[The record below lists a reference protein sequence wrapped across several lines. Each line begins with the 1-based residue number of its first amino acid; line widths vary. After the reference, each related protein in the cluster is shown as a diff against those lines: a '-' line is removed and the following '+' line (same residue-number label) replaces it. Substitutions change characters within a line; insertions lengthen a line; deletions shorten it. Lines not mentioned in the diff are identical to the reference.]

1 MKKIIWGIAVPV
13 VLIGALVFITL
24 HADFLKDNIP
34 GRSSKLPE
42 VQEQTAIAAFRS
54 PETNPAM
61 QKPGNAGEIQKPENR
76 EEIKKPEKLAEITP
90 IKGSEAPM
98 PVKSPGAGRPV
109 QAPAGRE
116 GGFVA
121 KGIVESEEEI
131 DIGSQVSGLITKI
144 PAGEGDRVKK
154 GQTLVILD
162 SDKPQTRVKLQEA
175 ALKEAQARLREHEAG
190 YRAEDIEMAQGRLKK
205 VEAILR
211 NAADEDGRQKRLF
224 GKGAATLVE
233 VDKAEERARVAL
245 AEVSEARAELQK
257 LQRGVRKEEVE
268 QAKAVVEKTAAE
280 LNYFRR
286 VVRDY
291 TILCPIDGLVTERFK
306 DPHETVDVGTP
317 ILKIINPAKLRVRAE
332 LEETD
337 AGRIQE
343 GQGAEVT
350 VDAFKEKVYPGK
362 VYKVFPVIKRKALR
376 TFDPTQAMDISTQ
389 GIYVR
394 LEDFSG
400 LKVGL
405 SVTVRFPK

>member
-1 MKKIIWGIAVPV
+1 MKKILWGIGVPV
-13 VLIGALVFITL
+13 VLIGAFLVVT
-24 HADFLKDNIP
+24 HGGFLKASIPDRGSNIP
-34 GRSSKLPE
+34 DVQQEAAKAGARNPE
-42 VQEQTAIAAFRS
+42 KS
-54 PETNPAM
+54 PVIQNP
-61 QKPGNAGEIQKPENR
+61 GHFGEGPNPENGEERLKPEN
-76 EEIKKPEKLAEITP
+76 LAEAKTP
-90 IKGSEAPM
+90 AGGSNRQKPALET
-98 PVKSPGAGRPV
+98 VKPP
-109 QAPAGRE
+109 QAPAVQERA
-116 GGFVA
+116 FLA

-131 DIGSQVSGLITKI
+131 DIGSQVSGLITRI
-144 PAGEGDRVKK
+144 PAAEGDRVRK
-154 GQTLVILD
+154 GQTLVVLD

-175 ALKEAQARLREHEAG
+175 ALEEARARLREHEAG
-190 YRAEDIEMAQGRLKK
+190 YRTEDIEMAQERLKR

-233 VDKAEERARVAL
+233 VDRAEERARVAL
-245 AEVSEARAELQK
+245 AEVSEARAGLQK

-268 QAKAVVEKTAAE
+268 QARAAVEKMSAE

-291 TILCPIDGLVTERFK
+291 TILSPIDGLVTERFR

-337 AGRIQE
+337 AGRVQE

-350 VDAFKEKVYPGK
+350 VDAFKEKVYHGK

-394 LEDFSG
+394 LEDFSD

-405 SVTVRFPK
+405 SVSVRFPK